1 MQRQSRRR
9 AALTTLGGT
18 GATVAITIAQAFLLI
33 PLCLTY
39 LGTHLYGAWLGASE
53 LLIWLQ
59 ILDMGIPNLM
69 TQRIGASVGQND
81 DGAVARWSA
90 TGLWVLAA
98 IGTALAA
105 VAMLSAPLV
114 RVWAQVPASEADAF
128 TGSFR
133 LGAIASAMVLW
144 YHGVL
149 GISRGVQMTGVVN
162 ACQVAAAASGLVVAA
177 VLLLGGFGVWSLAFG
192 LLARGLISLVGAGV
206 FLITAHKAAGLRLER
221 PSMPVLREMVAL
233 APSLGGANAGY
244 LLANNSE
251 VLLVTTMFGPV
262 AAAVYSLT
270 RRAMDGVRAL
280 LESIAWA
287 VYGGFAHLVT
297 AADRHRARAVLHEI
311 LALRLGAACVCGAV
325 VLAVNEPFVTLL
337 FGPENFGGIWLTAGF
352 AAQMIVGGQTFL
364 ANYLFRAAGRVRE
377 GSILLA
383 AEAMARV
390 GAVLAGLTIAGL
402 AGAPWMAVG
411 VTSVALVVTLRRLER
426 ELPPSGTPP
435 GRPTAGG
442 WLAPY
447 LVFMFGLT
455 IAIMR
460 VPASWAW
467 FISTAAAVMAFGAA
481 VFWWLLPRS
490 VVEGS
495 LMRWL
500 RT

>member
-1 MQRQSRRR
+1 
-9 AALTTLGGT
+9 
-18 GATVAITIAQAFLLI
+18 
-33 PLCLTY
+33 
-39 LGTHLYGAWLGASE
+39 
-53 LLIWLQ
+53 
-59 ILDMGIPNLM
+59 
-69 TQRIGASVGQND
+69 
-81 DGAVARWSA
+81 
-90 TGLWVLAA
+90 
-98 IGTALAA
+98 
-105 VAMLSAPLV
+105 
-114 RVWAQVPASEADAF
+114 
-128 TGSFR
+128 
-133 LGAIASAMVLW
+133 
-144 YHGVL
+144 
-149 GISRGVQMTGVVN
+149 
-162 ACQVAAAASGLVVAA
+162 
-177 VLLLGGFGVWSLAFG
+177 
-192 LLARGLISLVGAGV
+192 
-206 FLITAHKAAGLRLER
+206 
-221 PSMPVLREMVAL
+221 
-233 APSLGGANAGY
+233 
-244 LLANNSE
+244 
-251 VLLVTTMFGPV
+251 PV

-325 VLAVNEPFVTLL
+325 VLAVNEPFVPLL